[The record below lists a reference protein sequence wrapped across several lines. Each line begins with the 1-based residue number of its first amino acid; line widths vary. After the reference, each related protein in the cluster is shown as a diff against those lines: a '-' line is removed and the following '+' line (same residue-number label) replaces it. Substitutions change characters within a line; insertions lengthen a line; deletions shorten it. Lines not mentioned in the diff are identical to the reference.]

1 MGRRSGARCALG
13 LGLFGVPVSEHNE
26 LLAALVT
33 AADEAEMCMGKFRAA
48 FARCRAAGISY
59 DALARSLLR
68 RRLNRAPNPIERKK
82 ETGRLRKAAQR
93 GGVTPSP
100 ALLRRVSTDTRQST
114 LRCDRKRG
122 HAMPDPKLL
131 KRTVERTIEEFEPA
145 EPFGEEGVFTEE
157 PSPSS
162 PNYSDDYADDASD
175 QEE

>member
-1 MGRRSGARCALG
+1 
-13 LGLFGVPVSEHNE
+13 VSEHKE

-33 AADEAEMCMGKFRAA
+33 AADEAEMGMGKFRAA

-68 RRLNRAPNPIERKK
+68 RRLNRAPSPIERKK
-82 ETGRLRKAAQR
+82 ETRRLRKAAQR

-100 ALLRRVSTDTRQST
+100 ALLRRVSTDTRHST

-145 EPFGEEGVFTEE
+145 AEPFGEEEIFREE
-157 PSPSS
+157 PTPPSTDFGDEYENDT
-162 PNYSDDYADDASD
+162 P
-175 QEE
+175 EEGE